1 LIHYGHFRFTAGT
14 KPRKFYIQ
22 EEIVKHS
29 LRLIQ
34 IFACVVLW
42 GALAV
47 FPAHAQTASAR
58 IIGNITDPNGAA
70 VPSAK
75 ITVVNVATQVHYD
88 TTGNDEGYFQA
99 VDLPIGRYNVTI
111 EAPGFRKVTYENQ
124 VLQINQVLR
133 IDVKLEIGAISE
145 VIEVKE
151 QATVVE
157 TVNPTLGASVTGR
170 TLTDLPLNGR
180 NVLQL
185 TLLQPGVT
193 PNNPDDT
200 SSGFF
205 NIAGGRSDSVTF
217 LLDGGLNNEQLGNG
231 VVFNP
236 NPDAV
241 AEFRI
246 LENNY
251 TAEYGRNG
259 GGIVT
264 EVLKSGTN
272 EWHGS
277 AFEFVRNDAFNA
289 NDFFNKNNP
298 ANLLPRDVLKRNQ
311 YGGTFGGPITLP
323 HLVHGKDKF
332 FFFVDYQGQRE
343 TSKVTTSGI
352 VTFTP
357 AQLGGDFSQAA
368 GNGGVDPGVACFLS
382 GLNHNQP
389 NPNNDPTLVD
399 GTQCRQPNPNPT
411 PNGPKTVPGVA
422 HPFFQSDPT
431 KQFNGIID
439 PTKISGVAQK
449 YIAAGLIA
457 TSPNGTLNS
466 QAGNTNNDNELTM
479 KFDFNITQKDR
490 LAVTLGGNRNPKVN
504 GAGSTG
510 LSSFF
515 TQGPGYPQ
523 TNIYHNYFSNFAY
536 THTFSSNVLNEFRV
550 TVQRSHTLQAKP
562 ARTIPTHSALG
573 ETGITP
579 DLELGGAALAFDDQ
593 GTYFGFGIQG
603 PSTLISNTFAYSD
616 TLSWTRGRHNW
627 KFGGAFSAYQFNTA
641 FDFIGNGLFDFV
653 GSGGVGSGN
662 DFADFLLGIPFDYFE
677 SPNAPTNARSKFYAG
692 FAQDEWRVNKK
703 LVLTLG
709 VRYEYS
715 SPKLDTHG
723 DTFNVIPGHAQ
734 STVFP
739 NAPSGLVFPGDKNAP
754 RGVNFPDKNN
764 WAPRFGFAWDPKG
777 NSKTSIRG
785 GFGMFYDILKA
796 EDNFQDNGQ
805 PPFFSGAGLF
815 FSPIP
820 GNPSAD
826 VPYLSQPF
834 VSTGATN
841 PFPSKP
847 VNHSVNFAAAGIF
860 PFGISSIFLDDAHL
874 KTPYTYQYN
883 LSVQREIARNTTV
896 QVGYVGSSSH
906 GLTSLVDINPFPLG
920 TSDRILNLLPGNSS
934 CGATTQ
940 FLCSFSNLPEFKNVS
955 KASYNG
961 LTASLTRQLTD
972 ARFIGRTYFTLGY
985 TFAHSIDN
993 TSGFRERNSQVP
1005 SFTPGLFRAA
1015 SDFDVRNRIT
1025 FSGGWDLP
1033 IDRMFSSAPKRLTQG
1048 WSVYPIFSWRQGFPL
1063 DVFAQVDSSG
1073 GFTNPGVSGA
1083 GDNPGNSVVH
1093 ANLTGQPLTT
1103 FDPHTVQTLTGD
1115 LSGTNTGNF
1124 YFNPAVFTTAQCGD
1138 ATHPTVDPV
1147 TGAPIPCTPSSTL
1160 FPSTAQVV
1168 ANPALRTY
1176 GTLPR
1181 NFFRGPGRA
1190 NLDMTFSKST
1200 AITERLKLEIRADFF
1215 NAFNHAEFANPTTNI
1230 ASSNFGRVTR
1240 TGDQEHPSLALP
1252 ADPKERIIQ
1261 LGAKISF

>member
-1 LIHYGHFRFTAGT
+1 M
-14 KPRKFYIQ
+14 KQ
-22 EEIVKHS
+22 S
-29 LRLIQ
+29 LRLIR
-34 IFACVVLW
+34 ILLAVVLL
-42 GALAV
+42 GAV
-47 FPAHAQTASAR
+47 TVSPARAQNAAAR
-58 IIGNITDPNGAA
+58 IVGTVTDPNGAG
-70 VPSAK
+70 VPGAK
-75 ITVVNVATQVHYD
+75 VAVVNAATQVHSD
-88 TTGNDEGYFQA
+88 TAANNEGYFQA
-99 VDLPIGRYNVTI
+99 IDLPIGQYNVTI

-133 IDVKLEIGAISE
+133 IDAKLEIGAVSE

-151 QATVVE
+151 QATIVE

-185 TLLQPGVT
+185 ALLQPGVT

-200 SSGFF
+200 GQGFF
-205 NIAGGRSDSVTF
+205 NIAGGRADSVTF
-217 LLDGGLNNEQLGNG
+217 LLDGGLNNELLANG

-259 GGIVT
+259 GGIIS

-272 EWHGS
+272 QWHGG
-277 AFEFVRNDAFNA
+277 AFEFVRNDLLNA
-289 NDFFNKNNP
+289 NTFFNKNDP
-298 ANLLPRDVLKRNQ
+298 TNLLPREVLKRNQ
-311 YGGTFGGPITLP
+311 YGGTFGGPITIP
-323 HLVHGKDKF
+323 HLVHGKDRF
-332 FFFVDYQGQRE
+332 FFFVDYSGQRQVQKE
-343 TSKVTTSGI
+343 SRTGI

-357 AQLGGDFSQAA
+357 AELGGNFS
-368 GNGGVDPGVACFLS
+368 GDPGVIAFLQA
-382 GLNHNQP
+382 N
-389 NPNNDPTLVD
+389 
-399 GTQCRQPNPNPT
+399 
-411 PNGPKTVPGVA
+411 
-422 HPFFQSDPT
+422 PFFQPNAALAA
-431 KQFNGIID
+431 QGIID
-439 PTKISGVAQK
+439 PTKINGVAQK
-449 YIAAGLIA
+449 YIAAGLIT
-457 TSPNGTLNS
+457 TSPTGTLNF
-466 QAGNTNNDNELTM
+466 QAGNTNNNNQLTM
-479 KFDFNITQKDR
+479 KFDFNISQKDR
-490 LAVTLGGNRNPKVN
+490 LAVTLGGVRNPQLN
-504 GAGSTG
+504 GVGATG
-510 LSSFF
+510 IGFNI
-515 TQGPGYPQ
+515 TPGYPL
-523 TNIYHNYFSNFAY
+523 TTVDHDYFSNIAY
-536 THTFSSNVLNEFRV
+536 THTFSSNLLNEFRA
-550 TVQRSHTLQAKP
+550 TVQRSYRLQAKP

-579 DLELGGAALAFDDQ
+579 DLELGGAALAFDDVS
-593 GTYFGFGIQG
+593 TYFGFSIQG
-603 PSTLISNTFAYSD
+603 PSTLIGNTFYYGD

-627 KFGGAFSAYQFNTA
+627 KLGGAFSFYQFNTA

-653 GSGGVGSGN
+653 GPNGIGSGN
-662 DFADFLLGIPFDYFE
+662 EFADFLFGIPIDYAQ
-677 SPNAPTNARSKFYAG
+677 SPNAPTNARTKFYSG

-715 SPKLDTHG
+715 TPKLDTHG
-723 DTFNVIPGHAQ
+723 DTFNIIPGLH

-739 NAPSGLVFPGDKNAP
+739 GAPNGLVFPGDKNAP

-777 NSKTSIRG
+777 DSKTSIRG

-805 PPFFSGAGLF
+805 PPFFAGASLF
-815 FSPIP
+815 FNPIP
-820 GNPSAD
+820 GNPTQD
-826 VPYLSQPF
+826 VPFLSNPF
-834 VSTGATN
+834 PNAGNAIPN

-847 VNHSVNFAAAGIF
+847 VDHNIF
-860 PFGISSIFLDDAHL
+860 LNPNSSLLPYGGTSIFIDDAHL

-883 LSVQREIARNTTV
+883 LSVQREISRNTAV

-906 GLTSLVDINPFPLG
+906 GLTSLVDANPVVLG
-920 TSDRILNLLPGNSS
+920 TADRVLNLLPGNSS
-934 CGATTQ
+934 CSANP
-940 FLCSFSNLPEFKNVS
+940 LDPRVCSFTNIPEFKNLT

-972 ARFIGRTYFTLGY
+972 ARFIGRTYFTFGY
-985 TFAHSIDN
+985 TYAHSIDN
-993 TSGFRERNSQVP
+993 TSGFRQRNSQVP
-1005 SFTPGLFRAA
+1005 SYTPGLFRSS
-1015 SDFDVRNRIT
+1015 SDFDVRNRVT
-1025 FSGGWDLP
+1025 LSGGWDLP
-1033 IDRMFSSAPKRLTQG
+1033 FDHAWSSGPKRLTQG

-1063 DVFAQVDSSG
+1063 DVFASVDTSG
-1073 GFTNPGVSGA
+1073 GFTNSGVSGA
-1083 GDNPGNSVVH
+1083 GDNPGNTVVH
-1093 ANLTGQPLTT
+1093 ANLTGQSLTT

-1124 YFNPAVFTTAQCGD
+1124 YFNPNAFTSAQVGSL
-1138 ATHPTVDPV
+1138 ADPC
-1147 TGAPIPCTPSSTL
+1147 GAPSPTC

-1181 NFFRGPGRA
+1181 NFLRGPGRT

-1200 AITERLKLEIRADFF
+1200 AITERVKLEIRADFF
-1215 NAFNHAEFANPTTNI
+1215 NVFNHAEFSNPSTDIT
-1230 ASSNFGRVTR
+1230 SSNFGRVTA
-1240 TGDQEHPSLALP
+1240 TGDPVNSVFA
-1252 ADPKERIIQ
+1252 ADPKQRIIQ

>member
-1 LIHYGHFRFTAGT
+1 M
-14 KPRKFYIQ
+14 
-22 EEIVKHS
+22 VKQS
-29 LRLIQ
+29 MRLIQ
-34 IFACVVLW
+34 IFAALVLL

-47 FPAHAQTASAR
+47 YPVHAQNAAAR
-58 IIGNITDPNGAA
+58 IVGNLTDPNGRG

-75 ITVVNVATQVHYD
+75 VSVVNVDTQVHYD
-88 TTGNDEGYFQA
+88 TTSNGEGYFQA
-99 VDLPIGRYNVTI
+99 PDLPIGRYNVII
-111 EAPGFRKVTYENQ
+111 EADGFRRVTYENQ
-124 VLQINQVLR
+124 LLQINQVLR
-133 IDVKLEIGAISE
+133 IDAKLEIGALSE
-145 VIEVKE
+145 IVEVKE

-193 PNNPDDT
+193 PNNPDDG

-272 EWHGS
+272 QWHGS
-277 AFEFVRNDAFNA
+277 AFEFIRNDAFNA
-289 NDFFNKNNP
+289 NDFFNKNDPN
-298 ANLLPRDVLKRNQ
+298 NLLPRDVLKRNQ

-332 FFFVDYQGQRE
+332 FFFVDYQGQRQ
-343 TSKVTTSGI
+343 TSSQTTSGI
-352 VTFTP
+352 LTYTP
-357 AQLGGDFSQAA
+357 AQLNGDYSHAA

-389 NPNNDPTLVD
+389 NPNNNPALAD
-399 GTQCRQPNPNPT
+399 GTQCQQPNPN
-411 PNGPKTVPGVA
+411 GPGTVPGIA
-422 HPFFQSDPT
+422 HPFFQSDPA

-449 YIAAGLIA
+449 YIAADLIA

-490 LAVTLGGNRNPKVN
+490 LSVSLGGNRNPVVN
-504 GAGSTG
+504 GTGSSG
-510 LSSFF
+510 IGF
-515 TQGPGYPQ
+515 TIAPGYAL
-523 TNIYHNYFSNFAY
+523 TNVFHNYFSNFAY
-536 THTFSSNVLNEFRV
+536 TRTFSSNILNEFRV
-550 TVQRSHTLQAKP
+550 TVQRSNTLQAKP
-562 ARTIPTHSALG
+562 ARTIPTHAALG
-573 ETGITP
+573 EAGITP

-593 GTYFGFGIQG
+593 ATYFGFSIQG
-603 PSTLISNTFAYSD
+603 PSTLINNTFAYSD

-627 KFGGAFSAYQFNTA
+627 KFGGAFSWYQFNTA

-653 GSGGVGSGN
+653 GAGGIGSGN
-662 DFADFLLGIPFDYFE
+662 DFADFLLGIPFDYFQ
-677 SPNAPTNARSKFYAG
+677 SPNAPTNARSKYYSG

-739 NAPSGLVFPGDKNAP
+739 NAPSGLVFPGDANAP

-777 NSKTSIRG
+777 DSKTSIRG
-785 GFGMFYDILKA
+785 GFGVFYDILKA

-815 FSPIP
+815 FNPIAS
-820 GNPSAD
+820 NPSTD

-834 VSTGATN
+834 SSTGATN

-847 VNHSVNFAAAGIF
+847 VNHNINFATAGIL
-860 PFGISSIFLDDAHL
+860 PFGLSSIFLDDPNL
-874 KTPYTYQYN
+874 RTPYIYQYN
-883 LSVQREIARNTTV
+883 LSVQREVARNTTV

-906 GLTSLVDINPFPLG
+906 GLTSLVDINPFILG
-920 TSDRILNLLPGNSS
+920 TTNRVLNLLPGNSTCTAANS
-934 CGATTQ
+934 SQ
-940 FLCSFSNLPEFKNVS
+940 CSFSNLPEFKNVS

-972 ARFIGRTYFTLGY
+972 ARFIGRTYLTFGY
-985 TFAHSIDN
+985 TYAHSIDN

-1005 SFTPGLFRAA
+1005 SFTPGLFRAS

-1033 IDRMFSSAPKRLTQG
+1033 IDRMFSSAPRRLTQG
-1048 WSVYPIFSWRQGFPL
+1048 WSLYPILSWRQGFPL
-1063 DVFAQVDSSG
+1063 DIFGAPDSSG
-1073 GFTNPGVSGA
+1073 GFANPGVSGA
-1083 GDNPGNSVVH
+1083 GDNVTVH
-1093 ANLTGQPLTT
+1093 ANLTGQPITT
-1103 FDPHTVQTLTGD
+1103 FDPHAVQSLTGD

-1124 YFNPAVFTTAQCGD
+1124 YFNPNAFTSAQVGGS
-1138 ATHPTVDPV
+1138 DPC
-1147 TGAPIPCTPSSTL
+1147 GAPSPTC

-1176 GTLPR
+1176 GTVPR
-1181 NFFRGPGRA
+1181 NFLRGPGRT
-1190 NLDMTFSKST
+1190 NLDMSFVKAT
-1200 AITERLKLEIRADFF
+1200 AITERLRLEIRADAF
-1215 NAFNHAEFANPTTNI
+1215 NLFNHAEFANPSTRITS
-1230 ASSNFGRVTR
+1230 ANFGQITR
-1240 TGDQEHPSLALP
+1240 TGDP
-1252 ADPKERIIQ
+1252 ATPLFAVDPKERIIQ
-1261 LGAKISF
+1261 LAAKFTF

>member
-1 LIHYGHFRFTAGT
+1 MKQFLRFM
-14 KPRKFYIQ
+14 K
-22 EEIVKHS
+22 
-29 LRLIQ
+29 
-34 IFACVVLW
+34 IFAIAVVLC
-42 GALAV
+42 ALAV
-47 FPAHAQTASAR
+47 YPTQAQTASAR
-58 IIGNITDPNGAA
+58 IVGTITDPNGSS

-75 ITVVNVATQVHYD
+75 ITVVNVSTHVHYD
-88 TTGNDEGYFQA
+88 TTTNKDGYFQA
-99 VDLPIGRYNVTI
+99 LDLPIGQYNVTI
-111 EAPGFRKVTYENQ
+111 EADRFHAVTYENQ
-124 VLQINQVLR
+124 QLQINQVLR
-133 IDVKLEIGAISE
+133 IDAKLELGSLSE

-151 QATVVE
+151 QADVVE

-170 TLTDLPLNGR
+170 ALTDMPLNGR

-193 PNNPDDT
+193 PNNPDDGG
-200 SSGFF
+200 SGFF

-241 AEFRI
+241 SEFRI

-272 EWHGS
+272 QWHGS
-277 AFEFVRNDAFNA
+277 AFEFIRNDAFNA
-289 NDFFNKNNP
+289 NDYFNKNDP
-298 ANLLPRDVLKRNQ
+298 TNLLPRDVLKRNQ

-332 FFFVDYQGQRE
+332 FFFVDYQGQRQ
-343 TSKVTTSGI
+343 TSSQTTSGI
-352 VTFTP
+352 LTFTP
-357 AQLGGDFSQAA
+357 AQLKGDFS
-368 GNGGVDPGVACFLS
+368 NGGRPGNCPNADPGVAAFL
-382 GLNHNQP
+382 NA
-389 NPNNDPTLVD
+389 NPFFVGTTGNAACAILDPT
-399 GTQCRQPNPNPT
+399 RIN
-411 PNGPKTVPGVA
+411 
-422 HPFFQSDPT
+422 S
-431 KQFNGIID
+431 
-439 PTKISGVAQK
+439 VAQK

-490 LAVTLGGNRNPKVN
+490 LSVSLGGNRNPVVN
-504 GAGSTG
+504 GTGSTG
-510 LSSFF
+510 IGF
-515 TQGPGYPQ
+515 TIAPGYPL
-523 TNIYHNYFSNFAY
+523 TNVFHNYFSNFAY
-536 THTFSSNVLNEFRV
+536 TRTFSSNVLNEFRV
-550 TVQRSHTLQAKP
+550 TVQRSNTLQAKP
-562 ARTIPTHSALG
+562 ARTIPTHGALG
-573 ETGITP
+573 EAGITP

-593 GTYFGFGIQG
+593 QTYFGFSIQG

-616 TLSWTRGRHNW
+616 TFSWTHGRHNW
-627 KFGGAFSAYQFNTA
+627 KFGGSFSAYQFNTA

-653 GSGGVGSGN
+653 GAGGIGSGN
-662 DFADFLLGIPFDYFE
+662 DFADFLLGVPFDYFQ
-677 SPNAPTNARSKFYAG
+677 SPNAPTNARSKYYSG

-739 NAPSGLVFPGDKNAP
+739 NAPSGLVFPGDANAP

-785 GFGMFYDILKA
+785 GFGIFYDILKA

-815 FSPIP
+815 FNSIP

-834 VSTGATN
+834 TSAGATN

-847 VNHSVNFAAAGIF
+847 VDHNINFATAGIL
-860 PFGISSIFLDDAHL
+860 PFGLSSIFLDDPNL
-874 KTPYTYQYN
+874 RTPYIYQYN
-883 LSVQREIARNTTV
+883 LSVQREVARNTTV

-906 GLTSLVDINPFPLG
+906 GLTSLVDVNPFILG
-920 TSDRILNLLPGNSS
+920 TTNRILNLLPGNSTCTEANS
-934 CGATTQ
+934 FQ
-940 FLCSFSNLPEFKNVS
+940 CSFSNLPEFKNVS

-972 ARFIGRTYFTLGY
+972 ARGIGRTYFTFGY
-985 TFAHSIDN
+985 TYAHSIDN

-1005 SFTPGLFRAA
+1005 SYTPGLFRAS

-1048 WSVYPIFSWRQGFPL
+1048 WSLYPILSWRQGFPL
-1063 DVFAQVDSSG
+1063 DIFGAPDDGG
-1073 GFTNPGVSGA
+1073 GFSNPGVSGA
-1083 GDNPGNSVVH
+1083 GDNATVH
-1093 ANLTGQPLTT
+1093 ANFTGQQVTT
-1103 FDPHTVQTLTGD
+1103 FDPHQVQTLTGD

-1124 YFNPAVFTTAQCGD
+1124 YFNPNAFTSAQVGGS
-1138 ATHPTVDPV
+1138 DPC
-1147 TGAPIPCTPSSTL
+1147 GAPSPTC

-1176 GTLPR
+1176 GTVPR
-1181 NFFRGPGRA
+1181 NFLRGPGRT
-1190 NLDMTFSKST
+1190 NLDMSFAKAT
-1200 AITERLKLEIRADFF
+1200 AITERLRLEIRADAF
-1215 NAFNHAEFANPTTNI
+1215 NLFNHAEFANPSTNI
-1230 ASSNFGRVTR
+1230 ASGNFGRITR
-1240 TGDQEHPSLALP
+1240 TGDP
-1252 ADPKERIIQ
+1252 ATPLFAVDPKERIIQ
-1261 LGAKISF
+1261 LGAKFTF

>member
-1 LIHYGHFRFTAGT
+1 MGELRLLRYGHFRFITGT
-14 KPRKFYIQ
+14 KPLKFYVR
-22 EEIVKHS
+22 EGIVKRS
-29 LRLIQ
+29 LGLIQ
-34 IFACVVLW
+34 LFTLVVLW
-42 GALAV
+42 GAVAV
-47 FPAHAQTASAR
+47 FPAQAQTASAR
-58 IIGNITDPNGAA
+58 IVGAVIDQNGAG

-75 ITVVNVATQVHYD
+75 VTVVNAATQVHYD
-88 TTGNDEGYFQA
+88 TTTNNEGYFQA
-99 VDLPIGRYNVTI
+99 IDLPIGKYNVTI

-124 VLQINQVLR
+124 NLLINQVLR
-133 IDVKLEIGAISE
+133 IDAKLEIGSVTEI
-145 VIEVKE
+145 IEVKE
-151 QATVVE
+151 QVDVVE
-157 TVNPTLGASVTGR
+157 TVNPTVGASVTGR
-170 TLTDLPLNGR
+170 ALTDLPLNGR

-185 TLLQPGVT
+185 ALLQPGVT

-200 SSGFF
+200 GAGFF
-205 NIAGGRSDSVTF
+205 NIAGGRADSVTF
-217 LLDGGLNNEQLGNG
+217 LLDGGLNNEQLANG

-259 GGIVT
+259 GGIIT

-272 EWHGS
+272 EWHGG
-277 AFEFVRNDAFNA
+277 AFEFVRNDILNA
-289 NDFFNKNNP
+289 NAFFNKNDP
-298 ANLLPRDVLKRNQ
+298 KNLLPREVLKRNQ
-311 YGGTFGGPITLP
+311 YGGTFGGPITIP
-323 HLVHGKDKF
+323 HLVHGKDRF
-332 FFFVDYQGQRE
+332 FFFVDYSGQRQILKE
-343 TSKVTTSGI
+343 SRTGI

-357 AQLGGDFSQAA
+357 AQLGGNFS
-368 GNGGVDPGVACFLS
+368 NGGTPGNCPNADPGVAAFLAA
-382 GLNHNQP
+382 N
-389 NPNNDPTLVD
+389 
-399 GTQCRQPNPNPT
+399 
-411 PNGPKTVPGVA
+411 
-422 HPFFQSDPT
+422 PFFVGT
-431 KQFNGIID
+431 AGNAACAIID
-439 PTKISGVAQK
+439 PARINGVAQK
-449 YIAAGLIA
+449 YIAAGLIT
-457 TSPNGTLNS
+457 TSPTGTLNF
-466 QAGNTNNDNELTM
+466 QAGDTNNNNQLTM
-479 KFDFNITQKDR
+479 KFDFNISQKDR
-490 LAVTLGGNRNPKVN
+490 LGVTLGGVRNPQLN
-504 GAGSTG
+504 GVGSTG
-510 LSSFF
+510 VGFNI
-515 TQGPGYPQ
+515 TPGYPL
-523 TNIYHNYFSNFAY
+523 TNVFHNYFSNFTY
-536 THTFSSNVLNEFRV
+536 TRTFSSNLLNEARA
-550 TVQRSHTLQAKP
+550 TVQRSYTLQSKP
-562 ARTIPTHSALG
+562 ARTIPTHAALG

-593 GTYFGFGIQG
+593 ITYFGFSIQG
-603 PSTLISNTFAYSD
+603 PSTLIGNTFAYSD

-653 GSGGVGSGN
+653 GPGGIGSGN
-662 DFADFLLGIPFDYFE
+662 DFADFLLGIPFDYFQ

-723 DTFNVIPGHAQ
+723 ETFDVIPGHAQ

-785 GFGMFYDILKA
+785 GFGIFYDILKA

-847 VNHSVNFAAAGIF
+847 VNHNINFVAAGIL
-860 PFGISSIFLDDAHL
+860 PFGISSIFLDDPHL

-883 LSVQREIARNTTV
+883 LSVQREIARNTSV
-896 QVGYVGSSSH
+896 EVAYVGSSSH
-906 GLTSLVDINPFPLG
+906 GLTSLVDINPFILG
-920 TSDRILNLLPGNSS
+920 TTDRILNLLPGNSS
-934 CGATTQ
+934 CTPATQ
-940 FLCSFSNLPEFKNVS
+940 SQCSFSNLPEFKNVS

-961 LTASLTRQLTD
+961 LTASMTRQLTD
-972 ARFIGRTYFTLGY
+972 ARFIGRTYFTFGY

-993 TSGFRERNSQVP
+993 ASGFRQRNSQVP
-1005 SFTPGLFRAA
+1005 SYTPGLFRSS
-1015 SDFDVRNRIT
+1015 SDFDVRNRVT
-1025 FSGGWDLP
+1025 LSGGWDLP
-1033 IDRMFSSAPKRLTQG
+1033 FDRAWGSGPKRLTQG

-1063 DVFAQVDSSG
+1063 DVFAQVGSGG
-1073 GFTNPGVSGA
+1073 GFTNSGVTGA
-1083 GDNPGNSVVH
+1083 GDNPANTVVH
-1093 ANLTGQPLTT
+1093 ANLTGQPITT
-1103 FDPHTVQTLTGD
+1103 FDPHGVQTLTGD

-1124 YFNPAVFTTAQCGD
+1124 YFNPNAFTTAQVGSS
-1138 ATHPTVDPV
+1138 TDPC
-1147 TGAPIPCTPSSTL
+1147 GAPSPTC

-1181 NFFRGPGRA
+1181 NFLRGPGRT

-1200 AITERLKLEIRADFF
+1200 AITERLKLELRGDFF
-1215 NAFNHAEFANPTTNI
+1215 NVFNHAEFANPSTSI
-1230 ASSNFGRVTR
+1230 ASSNFGRITR
-1240 TGDQEHPSLALP
+1240 TGDPTIGVAP
-1252 ADPKERIIQ
+1252 ADPKQRIIQ
-1261 LGAKISF
+1261 IGAKISF